1 MRSKMLTITHQSIS
15 LRVGNN
21 IKLLRKKANMSQVEL
36 AHSVGVSQAQ
46 IQRLESG
53 DRSLKIDVVE
63 KIGLALRVDFL
74 ELVSPTLSPSSRK
87 IPLSGVV
94 NFLEEHERQGGITI
108 EYPEHIVF
116 ETQRADLSAFW
127 VWDDSVNVYV
137 PKESVIVV
145 DPTVTDPKLL
155 DKKLVVVLSEGRFTF
170 GRWQDHVTALWAKSQ
185 NSENDF
191 WYRPKFGDQFLGRVI
206 SFTKTYGE

>member
-1 MRSKMLTITHQSIS
+1 MTQ
-15 LRVGNN
+15 G
-21 IKLLRKKANMSQVEL
+21 
-36 AHSVGVSQAQ
+36 Q
-46 IQRLESG
+46 IQKLETG
-53 DRSLKIDVVE
+53 GQSLKIEVLE
-63 KIGLALRVDFL
+63 KIALALRVEFYD
-74 ELVSPTLSPSSRK
+74 LVAPASSPSSRK

-116 ETQRADLSAFW
+116 ETQRADLLAFW

-145 DPTVTDPKLL
+145 DPTVTDPRFLG
-155 DKKLVVVLSEGRFTF
+155 KKLVVAMVDGRLIF
-170 GRWQDHVTALWAKSQ
+170 GRWEENVSIIWAMSRFDEK
-185 NSENDF
+185 DF
-191 WYRPKFGDQFLGRVI
+191 SIRPTFGTQFLGRVI